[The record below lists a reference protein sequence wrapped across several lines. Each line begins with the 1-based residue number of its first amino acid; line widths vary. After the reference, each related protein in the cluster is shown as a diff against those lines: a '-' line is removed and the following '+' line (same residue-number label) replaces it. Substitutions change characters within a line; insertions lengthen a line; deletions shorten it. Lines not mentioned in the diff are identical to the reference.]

1 MGMPVA
7 IWGFPFFCGR
17 NLVGDRGINIDYY

>member
-7 IWGFPFFCGR
+7 IWGFPIFCGR
-17 NLVGDRGINIDYY
+17 NLVGDRGENIDYY

>member
-17 NLVGDRGINIDYY
+17 NLVGDRGENNDYY